1 MFPTQIG
8 TCGIAWSPAGIRA
21 LLLPESSAARTRVR
35 LAERLADGL
44 AERLGSAAREDT
56 PPDDVL
62 AAVVAIQ
69 CLLAGRASDLGFINL
84 DMSGVPHFNARVY
97 AVTRQIPPGQ
107 TRTYGSVARELGDVR
122 LARAVGTALGRNPF
136 PIVVPCHRVVGADG
150 SMTGFSAPGGVQTK
164 RRMLEIEGVR
174 QPTTGSLFS
183 DSAFVSGSGP
193 LRPGTSDAD
202 ANAAPTK

>member
-1 MFPTQIG
+1 MNVCSWAVFPTQIG
-8 TCGIAWSPAGIRA
+8 TCGIAWSRAGIRA
-21 LLLPESSAARTRVR
+21 LLLPEFSAARTRVR
-35 LAERLADGL
+35 LAE
-44 AERLGSAAREDT
+44 AAREDT

-62 AAVVAIQ
+62 AAVAALQ
-69 CLLAGRASDLGFINL
+69 CLLAGGANDLGFINL